1 MISTVYSAGI
11 YGIEGYLVT
20 VECGLS
26 NGLPSFD
33 LVGLPGAAV
42 KESRERVMTAAR
54 SIGMQIP
61 PCRKTVNLAPAD
73 IKKEGAVY
81 DLPILLGLL
90 SALGTLTEPLPED
103 SVFIGEI
110 SLSGELRPV
119 RGALSMAMAVRDAG
133 KRCLFLPREN
143 AAEAAMLGED
153 LVIYAVAHVKEIL
166 DHLMKRE
173 SLTPYQPEPQIQTGL
188 EGQPDYQDVM

>member
-61 PCRKTVNLAPAD
+61 PCRKNLFFR
-73 IKKEGAVY
+73 
-81 DLPILLGLL
+81 
-90 SALGTLTEPLPED
+90 T
-103 SVFIGEI
+103 
-110 SLSGELRPV
+110 
-119 RGALSMAMAVRDAG
+119 G
-133 KRCLFLPREN
+133 K
-143 AAEAAMLGED
+143 A
-153 LVIYAVAHVKEIL
+153 
-166 DHLMKRE
+166 
-173 SLTPYQPEPQIQTGL
+173 
-188 EGQPDYQDVM
+188 